1 MCDMFICVG
10 LHGYCSDLHGEMRKF
25 VKASISVKH
34 GTKYFFCYLFTC
46 VNMDSYEETQCML
59 LVITLNS
66 GYAHCVPFFSKTAI
80 FPATQKIFAVS
91 RIAFSKREKSK

>member
-34 GTKYFFCYLFTC
+34 GPKYFFCYLFTC

-66 GYAHCVPFFSKTAI
+66 GYAHCVPFFSKI
-80 FPATQKIFAVS
+80 CSAVKFS
-91 RIAFSKREKSK
+91 PSQIILKERILLHR